1 MIMNGKR
8 VVVALSG
15 GVDSAI
21 TAYLLKEA
29 GYEVIGTTMHI
40 RHSGKDLHPH
50 TPRDVYGCCGVSSVE
65 DARRVAQQL
74 GIPFYVL
81 DLREEFEREVISY
94 FCEEYLKA
102 RTPNP
107 CILCNEKVKFGA
119 LLTKAR
125 ELEAAFISTGH
136 YARAEYDPARGR
148 YLLKRGKD
156 GKKDQS
162 YVLFSL
168 SQEQLSHALFP
179 LGYSRK
185 VDVRKKAKDLGL
197 RVHDKPESQEICFIP
212 RGDYRSFLRSRAR
225 RRIEAGDIVD
235 TQGRI
240 LGRHEGLPFY
250 TIGQRRG
257 LRLSAGKP
265 LYVVGFDRERN
276 FVVVGEKREACGSR
290 LIADRVNWIAI
301 RELRHPIKVR
311 AKIRSTHR
319 EADAV
324 VGPSS
329 DGVVKVEFAQ
339 SQEAITPGQAVVFYD
354 GDIVMGGGW
363 IQRAITDKEA

>member
-1 MIMNGKR
+1 M
-8 VVVALSG
+8 SG
-15 GVDSAI
+15 GVDSTI

-29 GYEVIGTTMHI
+29 GYEVIGATMHI
-40 RHSGKDLHPH
+40 RHPRKDLHPH
-50 TPRDVYGCCGVSSVE
+50 TPGDMYGCCGVSSVE
-65 DARRVAQQL
+65 DAGRIAQQL
-74 GIPFYVL
+74 GIPFYIL
-81 DLREEFEREVISY
+81 DLREPFEREVISY

-136 YARAEYDPARGR
+136 YARVEYEPARGR

-156 GKKDQS
+156 AKKDQS

-168 SQEQLSHALFP
+168 SQDQLSHALFP
-179 LGYSRK
+179 LGCSRK
-185 VDVRKKAKDLGL
+185 EDVRKKALDLGL
-197 RVHDKPESQEICFIP
+197 RVHEKPESQEICFVP
-212 RGDYRSFLRSRAR
+212 GADYRSFLRSRATR
-225 RRIEAGDIVD
+225 GIEAGDIVD
-235 TQGRI
+235 SQGRI

-250 TIGQRRG
+250 TIGQRKG
-257 LRLSAGKP
+257 LGLSAGKP

-276 FVVVGEKREACGSR
+276 LVVVGEKRDVCGSE

-301 RELRHPIKVR
+301 EELHHPIKVK

-324 VGPSS
+324 VTPSS
-329 DGVVKVEFAQ
+329 DGAVEVEFAQ
-339 SQEAITPGQAVVFYD
+339 PQEAITPGQAVVFYE
-354 GDIVMGGGW
+354 GDVVMGGGW
-363 IQRAITDKEA
+363 IDRAIRGRETS

>member
-1 MIMNGKR
+1 M
-8 VVVALSG
+8 SG
-15 GVDSAI
+15 GVDSSL
-21 TAYLLKEA
+21 TAYYLKEA
-29 GYEVIGTTMHI
+29 GYDVIGATMRI
-40 RHSGKDLHPH
+40 WDSKNDLP
-50 TPRDVYGCCGVSSVE
+50 PYAPGNLSGCCGVSGVE

-81 DLREEFEREVISY
+81 DLREQFEQEVISY

-125 ELEAAFISTGH
+125 GLEAAFISTGH
-136 YARAEYDPARGR
+136 YARVGYDRARGR

-156 GKKDQS
+156 ARKDQS

-168 SQEQLSHALFP
+168 SQKQLSRALFP

-185 VDVRKKAKDLGL
+185 EDVRKKAKGLGL
-197 RVHDKPESQEICFIP
+197 RVHEKPESQEICFIP
-212 RGDYRSFLRSRAR
+212 GVDYRPFLRSRASR
-225 RRIEAGDIVD
+225 KIQPGDIVD
-235 TQGRI
+235 TQGRV
-240 LGRHEGLPFY
+240 LGKHEGLPFY

-257 LRLSAGKP
+257 LGLSAGKP

-276 FVVVGEKREACGSR
+276 LVIVGEKREASCSG
-290 LIADRVNWIAI
+290 LIAHRVNWIAI
-301 RELRHPIKVR
+301 DELSHPIKVK
-311 AKIRSTHR
+311 AKIRYAHR

-324 VGPSS
+324 IAPSTK
-329 DGVVKVEFAQ
+329 GTVKLVFAQ
-339 SQEAITPGQAVVFYD
+339 PQEAITPGQAVVFYD
-354 GDIVMGGGW
+354 GDMVMGGGW
-363 IQRAITDKEA
+363 IEKAITDRDV